1 MRPTSFAR
9 KLDDSGRLLIPI
21 RLREKLGLSYGQVY
35 PFYLHEHNDK
45 VYLCIECENYETDL
59 QKAFRILEENGLEIP
74 AMYEEE
80 EEQTGRAAAGGS
92 DPNSR
97 SENAYANFQILLAEF
112 Y

>member
-80 EEQTGRAAAGGS
+80 EE
-92 DPNSR
+92 
-97 SENAYANFQILLAEF
+97 
-112 Y
+112 